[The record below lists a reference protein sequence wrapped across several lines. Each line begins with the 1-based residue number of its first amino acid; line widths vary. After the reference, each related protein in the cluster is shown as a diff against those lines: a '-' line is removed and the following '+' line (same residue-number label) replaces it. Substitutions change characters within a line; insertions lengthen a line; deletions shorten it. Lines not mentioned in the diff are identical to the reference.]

1 MAITAG
7 TTPVTVTDSTT
18 GEKKTQH
25 HNEIVAIYKD
35 LEAMRE
41 FYHNDLHNEATQFTN
56 GNTTIANMVSARV
69 AKVPAERMPYFT
81 GGCMG
86 CTFPFSFGTSKAFI
100 MECREK

>member
-1 MAITAG
+1 
-7 TTPVTVTDSTT
+7 
-18 GEKKTQH
+18 
-25 HNEIVAIYKD
+25 
-35 LEAMRE
+35 MRE

-86 CTFPFSFGTSKAFI
+86 CTFPFSFGTSKALI
-100 MECREK
+100 MECREKSTNGEWERVKDVCYMQNCDENSANYKDLTFVGM